1 MAGEDRKV
9 KGTETTTT
17 PAEGGAG
24 LDRRDFLRVAGAQAG
39 LLAVGATSL
48 GAADPPAAPPD
59 RPFPAPSVN
68 GKSYDVVVVG
78 AGAFGGWTAYW
89 LRRLGARV
97 LLVDAYGPGN
107 SRATSGDE
115 TRGVRTSYGDRP
127 HGEQWMR
134 WAMKSI
140 QRWKAWDDEWGRDLK
155 MRLFFTTGDF
165 IFRTDWENFTRNTR
179 DLFVKNNIPH
189 EVVDVE
195 IVRKEFP
202 IFDLRDIGVCL
213 YEKEAGVVRAR
224 RACQCVAEVF
234 QKLGGEVTVARA
246 YPALA
251 QNGQLG
257 DLVLST
263 HETVKGGQYV
273 FACGPWLGK
282 VFPSVMG
289 LRMRTPMGR
298 VCYFATPIGDDRFAH
313 PNMPSF
319 NFPGVTGWPT
329 LPVDSRGL
337 RVRGGSG
344 GRGRAGGGNAGRG
357 GGGGRGGGRGG
368 APTPQ
373 IVGGPEQDPDLSD
386 RHVDVETVER
396 ARNFLAERIPL
407 LQHAPLNETRACH
420 YESSISRNFVIDRH
434 PDMRN
439 VWIAGAGN
447 AEAFKSG
454 PVIGEYVARRVLDK
468 DLEPELAEGFRIP
481 TDTYEGIVAPAPT
494 AWQGDGEE

>member
-1 MAGEDRKV
+1 MAGDDRKGPV
-9 KGTETTTT
+9 T
-17 PAEGGAG
+17 PGAENDDAIA
-24 LDRRDFLRVAGAQAG
+24 RRDFLRVAGAQAG

-48 GAADPPAAPPD
+48 GAETVPEPTPAPE

-78 AGAFGGWTAYW
+78 AGAFGGWTSYW
-89 LRRLGARV
+89 LRRMGAKV

-134 WAMKSI
+134 WAWKAI

-165 IFRTDWENFTRNTR
+165 IFRSEWENFTRNTR

-189 EVVDVE
+189 ESVDVE

-202 IFDLRDIGVCL
+202 IFDLRDITACL

-234 QKLGGEVTVARA
+234 QKIGGEITVARA

-251 QNGQLG
+251 QNGRLG
-257 DLVLST
+257 DLILDT
-263 HETVKGGQYV
+263 HETVKGAQYV
-273 FACGPWLGK
+273 FACGAWLPK

-289 LRMRTPMGR
+289 LRMRTPLGR
-298 VCYFATPIGDDRFAH
+298 VCYFATPIGDDRFAF

-344 GRGRAGGGNAGRG
+344 GRGRGGGGG
-357 GGGGRGGGRGG
+357 GGGGRGGRGG
-368 APTPQ
+368 GSAAPQ
-373 IVGGPEQDPDLSD
+373 VIGGPDQDPDLSD
-386 RHVDVETVER
+386 RYVDTETVQR

-407 LQHAPLNETRACH
+407 LQHAPINETRACH
-420 YESSISRNFVIDRH
+420 YESSISRNFVIDHH
-434 PDMRN
+434 PDMEN

-481 TDTYEGIVAPAPT
+481 TDTYQGIVAPAPA